1 MRDYTGKVFGF
12 LTVIDVNVEKSKQAS
27 RGVWNCLCICG
38 NIVVKSSS
46 DLGRC
51 VPASSCGCYKKPK
64 KVRSENHTVARPYKK
79 DISSYKSWE
88 AMRQRCNNPNHK
100 HFNYYGGRGIKI
112 CTEWDDFWNF
122 YADMGECPEKAV
134 LDRIDSCKD
143 YSPDNCRWVSRSE
156 SSFNTRKQHNN
167 TSGRTGVCWS
177 RREGRW
183 IARIDFKGKSIRLGA
198 FLDIEKAIEARNI
211 AELEYFGYN
220 KE

>member
-64 KVRSENHTVARPYKK
+64 KVRSENHTVVRPYKK

-100 HFNYYGGRGIKI
+100 HFNYYGGRGITV
-112 CTEWDDFWNF
+112 CDRWVSSFENF
-122 YADMGECPEKAV
+122 LNDMGERPSGMT
-134 LDRIDSCKD
+134 LDRIDATGNYEPS
-143 YSPDNCRWVSRSE
+143 NCRWATKEEQSRNRAIVKKFQVFGE
-156 SSFNTRKQHNN
+156 LLTMP
-167 TSGRTGVCWS
+167 
-177 RREGRW
+177 E
-183 IARIDFKGKSIRLGA
+183 IAERLGVS
-198 FLDIEKAIEARNI
+198 
-211 AELEYFGYN
+211 YGYVYN
-220 KE
+220 KLQINKVEVDKFLRAVLNP